1 MVNVHHVAPH
11 GAFFS
16 EIGMNNL
23 EALGSG
29 RLAMIADGSWN
40 LLRIQPLEFNYG
52 TGVLPY
58 MQTRYTDIQAHNQV
72 MAAGGK
78 QPDATWEFVAFLYGD
93 FYQKTMC
100 QGGLWLPTHTSLATP
115 EGVASWLNADV
126 HPEGYEMIAL
136 DYVNQYGHTMYMG
149 PGFWEANGIV
159 SSALDTVWIGEAQ
172 AVDAL
177 PAAVEEANVVIED
190 WRNRS

>member
-1 MVNVHHVAPH
+1 MNFIGWDRLFCLMFRYANTRCAVARS
-11 GAFFS
+11 FS
-16 EIGMNNL
+16 FGKPT
-23 EALGSG
+23 SG
-29 RLAMIADGSWN
+29 G
-40 LLRIQPLEFNYG
+40 
-52 TGVLPY
+52 
-58 MQTRYTDIQAHNQV
+58 
-72 MAAGGK
+72 
-78 QPDATWEFVAFLYGD
+78 
-93 FYQKTMC
+93 
-100 QGGLWLPTHTSLATP
+100 
-115 EGVASWLNADV
+115 ASWLNADV

-177 PAAVEEANVVIED
+177 PAAVEEANQVIED